1 MTSTLRSLR
10 FLDICQRKP
19 EIKPWEE
26 GERIPWDD
34 PEFSKRVLKEHLS
47 QSTTAASKQK
57 KTIQKECAWIFTSLM
72 NNIPGRVLDLGCGP
86 GLYTEILAAKRNQCV
101 GIDFA
106 PAAIE
111 YAKKHASK
119 NCEYLQGDIRTID
132 FGSGYDVILYNFGAI
147 NLLPEP
153 DAQAILEKTYNAL
166 KPGGFVLIESS
177 SVESV
182 DQIGNQPS
190 MWYSA
195 DESIFS
201 GKPHICLMECFW
213 DEPSNT
219 ATERYYIIDGA
230 SGEVA
235 SHCAST
241 KAYTEDEIESV
252 LMQAGFGAV
261 EFFPSMT
268 GEEPEFSQDFLV
280 VVGKKQKEER

>member
-1 MTSTLRSLR
+1 MIASSRPMR
-10 FLDICQRKP
+10 FSDICQRKL
-19 EIKPWEE
+19 EINPWEE

-34 PEFSKRVLKEHLS
+34 PEFSKRVLTEHLS
-47 QSTTAASKQK
+47 QTTTAASKQK
-57 KTIQKECAWIFTSLM
+57 KTIQKECAWIFSTLM
-72 NNIPGRVLDLGCGP
+72 KHQPGRILDLGCGP

-106 PAAIE
+106 PAAIA
-111 YAKKHASK
+111 YAKKHASH
-119 NCEYLQGDIRTID
+119 NCEYLQGDIRKID
-132 FGSGYDVILYNFGAI
+132 FGTGYDVILYNFGAI
-147 NLLPEP
+147 NLLPEA
-153 DAQAILEKTYNAL
+153 DAKAILEKAFHSL

-177 SVESV
+177 SVEAV

-201 GKPHICLMECFW
+201 ATPHLCLMECFW

-230 SGEVA
+230 SGEVT

-241 KAYTEDEIESV
+241 KAYTEDEIATA
-252 LMQAGFGAV
+252 LNQAGFGEV
-261 EFFPSMT
+261 EFYPSMT
-268 GEEPEFSQDFLV
+268 GEVPEYSQDFLV
-280 VVGKKQKEER
+280 VVGIK